1 MPKYLLQGSYTQSG
15 AAGLL
20 KDGGSKRL
28 AVVKALVTQGGGTLE
43 AFYFAFGEN
52 DFYVITDLP
61 SHSAAVAIS
70 IAVNASGAVKART
83 VPLLTAQEID
93 AATQQGGG
101 VQYQAP
107 GT

>member
-1 MPKYLLQGSYTQSG
+1 MENAPQSRSMRSASRADRSPRSRSCATLQQ
-15 AAGLL
+15 
-20 KDGGSKRL
+20 KL
-28 AVVKALVTQGGGTLE
+28 A
-43 AFYFAFGEN
+43 AFYFAFGES
-52 DFYVITDLP
+52 DFYVLTDLP

-93 AATQQGGG
+93 AATQQGG